1 MNKEQESESA
11 KALKVLEHSDAIEVE
26 SFNFAIFYSFARKV
40 LNGDAKPNEI
50 AFMSK
55 VFDLITKRNDW
66 NVALTS
72 DFSER

>member
-1 MNKEQESESA
+1 MNEKSESA
-11 KALKVLEHSDAIEVE
+11 KALKVLEHSDAIEVD

-40 LNGDAKPNEI
+40 SRGDAKPNEI
-50 AFMSK
+50 DFMNK

>member
-1 MNKEQESESA
+1 MNEKSESA
-11 KALKVLEHSDAIEVE
+11 KAIKVLEHSDAIEVD

>member
-1 MNKEQESESA
+1 MNDKSESA
-11 KALKVLEHSDAIEVE
+11 KALKVLEHSDAFEVG

-40 LNGDAKPNEI
+40 SRGDAKPNEI
-50 AFMSK
+50 AFMNK

>member
-1 MNKEQESESA
+1 MIKDQESESV
-11 KALKVLEHSDAIEVE
+11 KALKVLEHFDAVEVD

-40 LNGDAKPNEI
+40 SCGDAKPNEI

-66 NVALTS
+66 NVALTY
-72 DFSER
+72 D